1 MEAPAQA
8 SAVNAQYGR
17 DGLAAAI
24 LAAVRAAGTDPD
36 CLAPADLA
44 PATEFH
50 IGGRAAT
57 LELARLAA
65 LRPGERVLDVGGG
78 LGGPARTL
86 AGEVGCAVTVL
97 DLTEEYCRAGEQLTA
112 RVGLAD
118 RVAFRH
124 GDATALP
131 FADGA
136 FDAAWTQHSSMNIAD
151 KAALYREAYRVVRPG
166 GRLALH
172 EIMAGPAQ
180 PVHFPVPWARDP
192 AISFL
197 RPPEEVRALLAAT
210 GFREL
215 AWADVTEASL
225 GFFRERLA
233 ALERGALPPVGLH
246 LLLGDDFG
254 PMWANQARN
263 LEEGRIVVVQGVLAR
278 P

>member
-1 MEAPAQA
+1 MEFPAHAP
-8 SAVNAQYGR
+8 AVNAQYGR
-17 DGLAAAI
+17 DDLAAAI
-24 LAAVRAAGTDPD
+24 LAACTAAGKDPEQ
-36 CLAPADLA
+36 LTPADLA

-86 AGEVGCAVTVL
+86 AGERGCHVTVL
-97 DLTEEYCRAGEQLTA
+97 DLTEEYCHAGETLTA

-124 GDATALP
+124 GDATAMP
-131 FADGA
+131 FADAA
-136 FDAAWTQHSSMNIAD
+136 FDAVWTQHSSMNIAD
-151 KAALYREAYRVVRPG
+151 KAALYREVYRVVRPG

-172 EIMAGPAQ
+172 EIMAGPAR
-180 PVHFPVPWARDP
+180 PIHFPVPWARDP

-197 RPPEEVRALLAAT
+197 RPPAEVRALLAAT
-210 GFREL
+210 GFREV
-215 AWADVTEASL
+215 AWADVTGLSL
-225 GFFRERLA
+225 DFFRERLV
-233 ALERGALPPVGLH
+233 ALDQGALPPVGLH
-246 LLLGDDFG
+246 LLLGDDFR
-254 PMWANQARN
+254 PMFTNQARN
-263 LEEGRIVVVQGVLAR
+263 LEESRIAVIQGIVAR

>member
-1 MEAPAQA
+1 MEIPAHT

-17 DGLAAAI
+17 DDLAAAI
-24 LAAVRAAGTDPD
+24 LAAARAAGKDLEGLT
-36 CLAPADLA
+36 PADLA

-50 IGGRAAT
+50 IGGREAT

-78 LGGPARTL
+78 LGGPARTP
-86 AGEVGCAVTVL
+86 AGEVGCTVTVL
-97 DLTEEYCRAGEQLTA
+97 DLTEEYCRAGEALTA

-118 RVAFRH
+118 RIAFRH
-124 GDATALP
+124 GDATTMP
-131 FADGA
+131 FADGS
-136 FDAAWTQHSSMNIAD
+136 FDAAWTHHSSMNIDD
-151 KAALYREAYRVVRPG
+151 KAALYREVYRVVRPG
-166 GRLALH
+166 GRLALQ
-172 EIMAGPAQ
+172 EIMAGPAR
-180 PVHFPVPWARDP
+180 PIHFPVPWVRDP

-197 RPPEEVRALLAAT
+197 GSPEEMRALLAAT

-215 AWADVTEASL
+215 AWADVTAASL

-233 ALERGALPPVGLH
+233 ALDRGALPPVGLH

-254 PMWANQARN
+254 PMFANQARN
-263 LEEGRIVVVQGVLAR
+263 LEEGRIVVIQGVFAR